1 MAYKDKSNA
10 IKYNNNFIK
19 EAYDRI
25 NLTVPKGRKAELQA
39 VAERHGQSVNGF
51 INSLID
57 DAMERERAG
66 GVHVDVSAG
75 TSPQAGIRVTSE
87 PEVGTSEWWAARTP
101 RDAQEGAG
109 GGATGAGGISIF
121 SDGED
126 TPSAAVG
133 VSPMQD
139 KESLSAEQLRQLSP
153 DDWAVWAV
161 RQDDESIED
170 WKRRVN
176 RSMRRLSAVDVAKRM
191 GKLPEHDRDILLGTD
206 PESMKRFREEEGKR
220 KQREEADKP
229 AEVGELPF

>member
-1 MAYKDKSNA
+1 MGGKTSAKAKNA
-10 IKYNNNFIK
+10 WAAK
-19 EAYDRI
+19 AYDRI

-57 DAMERERAG
+57 EAMERERAG
-66 GVHVDVSAG
+66 GVPVDVSAG
-75 TSPQAGIRVTSE
+75 SSPQAM
-87 PEVGTSEWWAARTP
+87 PAWGTKEYFEMIKADIKR
-101 RDAQEGAG
+101 QEQATQQGAG
-109 GGATGAGGISIF
+109 GGATGSGGISIF
-121 SDGED
+121 SDEKN
-126 TPSAAVG
+126 TPGAAVG
-133 VSPMQD
+133 VSPMQG
-139 KESLSAEQLRQLSP
+139 KESLSTEQLRQLSP

-191 GKLPEHDRDILLGTD
+191 GKLPEHERDILMGIS
-206 PESMKRFREEEGKR
+206 PEDMERFRAQEECKR